1 MSDVFGRKKTLLT
14 HKVKAPP
21 KPHSLHYSETV
32 ISVHLQKV
40 WSYNDNKHLIQ
51 GCPFREDRGL

>member
-21 KPHSLHYSETV
+21 KPHYLHYSETV
-32 ISVHLQKV
+32 ISVHLPEGV
-40 WSYNDNKHLIQ
+40 EL
-51 GCPFREDRGL
+51 